1 MNKNILIINLIIKTL
16 VELILG
22 FILFLT
28 IGIIVFV
35 FTYTYHSIKNAVT
48 DYDNHIN
55 NS

>member
-1 MNKNILIINLIIKTL
+1 MNKNILILNLIVKTL

-22 FILFLT
+22 FTLFLS
-28 IGIIVFV
+28 IGIVVFL

-55 NS
+55 IS